1 MTRLLMKV
9 SLSSSNEVLI
19 IKKRVVLSWTYIRTG
34 GNFSMGD
41 SEVKPKEELNK
52 KLLDK
57 EDVEHLIKDAVNTA
71 LEENFNSYFAKAA
84 KLSFAEDLL
93 YLRNA
98 VDQLV
103 VPLKA
108 NVDDLKK
115 TLEENHLRDVN
126 ELRIKQKQLDD
137 KEAELYIAKEEATNL
152 QNQLAMQETEMGRKK
167 EKIKKL
173 ELQVDEL
180 KQKLADKKAEAE
192 KLSAQLSTSE
202 AKAEGLEKKLSDSE
216 EKAEKLSTDL
226 RTSEAKGKE
235 LEAKLSDSKAKAEK
249 LSAQLST
256 SEAKAE
262 GLEKKL
268 SDSEEKAEKLSTD
281 LRTSE
286 AKGKKL
292 EAKLF
297 DSKAEAAKL
306 STELSASEEKAQ
318 GLEQE
323 LSDSKAEAAKLSN
336 DLSASEEKAEGLEQE
351 LSDSKAEAAK
361 LSTQLSTSEAKAQG
375 LERELAKVDAL
386 LQPYHEIYKAFVACP
401 VFKDVLSQRGIN
413 DEEKSSML
421 KLAEVLG
428 ESYTIAGDMYEQ
440 IKSAKKKNKEP
451 LTHEEGIVYSLLNKY
466 YREHN
471 NIEVDIFTL
480 PGEQNFEQDFVK
492 TDFNKN
498 EQEDLTDPSGA
509 KNRKFA
515 AKVYVPRFNRDNGNM
530 IKKAIVE
537 ASNI

>member
-9 SLSSSNEVLI
+9 SLSSSNKLLI
-19 IKKRVVLSWTYIRTG
+19 IKQCRVLSLAYIGNG
-34 GNFSMGD
+34 GNISMGD
-41 SEVKPKEELNK
+41 SEVKQKVELNK
-52 KLLDK
+52 KLLNK
-57 EDVEHLIKDAVNTA
+57 EEMEQLIKDAVNTA
-71 LEENFNSYFAKAA
+71 LEENFNLYFAKAA
-84 KLSFAEDLL
+84 KLSLAEDLL

-103 VPLKA
+103 APLKA

-115 TLEENHLRDVN
+115 TLEETHLRDVT

-137 KEAELYIAKEEATNL
+137 KEAELFIAKEEATNL

-180 KQKLADKKAEAE
+180 MQKLEAKKAEAADLAT
-192 KLSAQLSTSE
+192 KLSVSE
-202 AKAEGLEKKLSDSE
+202 AKGKDLEKKLSDSE
-216 EKAEKLSTDL
+216 
-226 RTSEAKGKE
+226 
-235 LEAKLSDSKAKAEK
+235 
-249 LSAQLST
+249 
-256 SEAKAE
+256 
-262 GLEKKL
+262 
-268 SDSEEKAEKLSTD
+268 
-281 LRTSE
+281 
-286 AKGKKL
+286 
-292 EAKLF
+292 
-297 DSKAEAAKL
+297 AEAAKL
-306 STELSASEEKAQ
+306 STDLSASVEKVQ

-323 LSDSKAEAAKLSN
+323 LSDSKAEAEKLST
-336 DLSASEEKAEGLEQE
+336 DLSASKEKAEGLAQE
-351 LSDSKAEAAK
+351 LSDSKAEAAQ
-361 LSTQLSTSEAKAQG
+361 LSTQLSTSEEKAQE
-375 LERELAKVDAL
+375 LEQELTKVDAL
-386 LQPYHEIYKAFVACP
+386 LQPYHEIYKAFVAFP
-401 VFKDVLSQRGIN
+401 VFKDLLSQRGIN

-428 ESYTIAGDMYEQ
+428 ESYTIAEDMYEQ
-440 IKSAKKKNKEP
+440 MKSAKKENKEL
-451 LTHEEGIVYSLLNKY
+451 LTNAEGIVYSLLNQY

-498 EQEDLTDPSGA
+498 EQEDLTDPVGA

-515 AKVYVPRFNRDNGNM
+515 AKVYVPRLNRDNGNM
-530 IKKAIVE
+530 IRKAIVE

>member
-52 KLLDK
+52 KILDK
-57 EDVEHLIKDAVNTA
+57 EKVEQLIKDAVNTA
-71 LEENFNSYFAKAA
+71 LEENFSLYFAKAA
-84 KLSFAEDLL
+84 KLSLAEDLL

-103 VPLKA
+103 APLKT

-152 QNQLAMQETEMGRKK
+152 QNQLVMQETEMGRKK
-167 EKIKKL
+167 EKIKNL

-202 AKAEGLEKKLSDSE
+202 EKAEGLEKKLSDSE

-235 LEAKLSDSKAKAEK
+235 LEAKL
-249 LSAQLST
+249 
-256 SEAKAE
+256 
-262 GLEKKL
+262 
-268 SDSEEKAEKLSTD
+268 
-281 LRTSE
+281 
-286 AKGKKL
+286 
-292 EAKLF
+292 F
-297 DSKAEAAKL
+297 DSKAEAEKL

-318 GLEQE
+318 GLKQE

-440 IKSAKKKNKEP
+440 IKSAKKENKEP

-530 IKKAIVE
+530 MKKAIVE

>member
-9 SLSSSNEVLI
+9 SLSSLNKLLV
-19 IKKRVVLSWTYIRTG
+19 IKNREVLSWAYIGNG
-34 GNFSMGD
+34 GNFGMDD
-41 SEVKPKEELNK
+41 SKVKPKEEFNK

-57 EDVEHLIKDAVNTA
+57 EDVEQLIKDAVNTA
-71 LEENFNSYFAKAA
+71 LEENFNLYFAKAA
-84 KLSFAEDLL
+84 KLSLAEDLL

-103 VPLKA
+103 APLKA

-115 TLEENHLRDVN
+115 TLAENHLRDVT

-137 KEAELYIAKEEATNL
+137 KEAELFIAKEEATNL

-167 EKIKKL
+167 EKIKNL

-202 AKAEGLEKKLSDSE
+202 EKAEVLEKKLSDSE
-216 EKAEKLSTDL
+216 EKA
-226 RTSEAKGKE
+226 
-235 LEAKLSDSKAKAEK
+235 
-249 LSAQLST
+249 
-256 SEAKAE
+256 
-262 GLEKKL
+262 
-268 SDSEEKAEKLSTD
+268 
-281 LRTSE
+281 
-286 AKGKKL
+286 
-292 EAKLF
+292 
-297 DSKAEAAKL
+297 AKL
-306 STELSASEEKAQ
+306 STELSASEDKVQ

-323 LSDSKAEAAKLSN
+323 LSDSKAEAEKLSN
-336 DLSASEEKAEGLEQE
+336 DLSASE
-351 LSDSKAEAAK
+351 
-361 LSTQLSTSEAKAQG
+361 AKAQG
-375 LERELAKVDAL
+375 LEQELAKVDAL

-401 VFKDVLSQRGIN
+401 VFKNVLSQRGIN

-440 IKSAKKKNKEP
+440 IKSAKKENKEP

-480 PGEQNFEQDFVK
+480 PGEQKFEQDFVK

-530 IKKAIVE
+530 MKKAIVE

>member
-52 KLLDK
+52 KILDK
-57 EDVEHLIKDAVNTA
+57 EKVEQLIKDAVNTA
-71 LEENFNSYFAKAA
+71 LEENFSLYFAKAA
-84 KLSFAEDLL
+84 KLSLAEDLL

-103 VPLKA
+103 APLKV

-115 TLEENHLRDVN
+115 TLEENHLRDVT

-137 KEAELYIAKEEATNL
+137 KEAELFIAKEEATNL

-173 ELQVDEL
+173 ELQVDDL
-180 KQKLADKKAEAE
+180 MQKLEAKKAEAADLAT
-192 KLSAQLSTSE
+192 KLSVSE
-202 AKAEGLEKKLSDSE
+202 AKGKDLEKKLSDSE
-216 EKAEKLSTDL
+216 
-226 RTSEAKGKE
+226 
-235 LEAKLSDSKAKAEK
+235 
-249 LSAQLST
+249 
-256 SEAKAE
+256 
-262 GLEKKL
+262 
-268 SDSEEKAEKLSTD
+268 
-281 LRTSE
+281 
-286 AKGKKL
+286 
-292 EAKLF
+292 
-297 DSKAEAAKL
+297 AEAAKL
-306 STELSASEEKAQ
+306 STDLSASVEKVQ

-323 LSDSKAEAAKLSN
+323 LSDSKAEA
-336 DLSASEEKAEGLEQE
+336 E
-351 LSDSKAEAAK
+351 K
-361 LSTQLSTSEAKAQG
+361 LSTQLSTSKEKAQE
-375 LERELAKVDAL
+375 LEQELAKVDAL
-386 LQPYHEIYKAFVACP
+386 LQPYHEIYKAFVACH
-401 VFKDVLSQRGIN
+401 VFKDLLSQRGIN

-440 IKSAKKKNKEP
+440 IKSAKKENKEP
-451 LTHEEGIVYSLLNKY
+451 LTHAEGIVYSLLNKY

-480 PGEQNFEQDFVK
+480 PGEQKFEQDFIK

-530 IKKAIVE
+530 MKKAIVE

>member
-1 MTRLLMKV
+1 MTRLLMKA
-9 SLSSSNEVLI
+9 SLLSLNELEIKVLYYA
-19 IKKRVVLSWTYIRTG
+19 YIRNG
-34 GNFSMGD
+34 GNFGMDD
-41 SEVKPKEELNK
+41 SKVKQKEEFNK

-57 EDVEHLIKDAVNTA
+57 EDVEQLIKDAVNTA
-71 LEENFNSYFAKAA
+71 LEENFSMYFAKAA
-84 KLSFAEDLL
+84 KLSLAEDLL

-103 VPLKA
+103 APLKA

-115 TLEENHLRDVN
+115 TLEENHLRDVT

-137 KEAELYIAKEEATNL
+137 KEAELFIAKEEATNL

-202 AKAEGLEKKLSDSE
+202 EKAEGLEKKLSDSE

-226 RTSEAKGKE
+226 SASEAKGKD
-235 LEAKLSDSKAKAEK
+235 LETKLF
-249 LSAQLST
+249 
-256 SEAKAE
+256 
-262 GLEKKL
+262 
-268 SDSEEKAEKLSTD
+268 DSEEKAEKLLTD
-281 LRTSE
+281 LSASE
-286 AKGKKL
+286 AKAEGL
-292 EAKLF
+292 AQELS
-297 DSKAEAAKL
+297 DSKAEAEKL
-306 STELSASEEKAQ
+306 STDLSVSEDKAQ

-323 LSDSKAEAAKLSN
+323 LSDSKAEV
-336 DLSASEEKAEGLEQE
+336 E
-351 LSDSKAEAAK
+351 K
-361 LSTQLSTSEAKAQG
+361 LSTQLSTSEEKAQE
-375 LERELAKVDAL
+375 LEQELAKVDAL

-401 VFKDVLSQRGIN
+401 VFKDLLSQRGIN
-413 DEEKSSML
+413 NEEKSSML

-428 ESYTIAGDMYEQ
+428 ESYTIVEDMYEQ
-440 IKSAKKKNKEP
+440 MKSAKKANHEP
-451 LTHEEGIVYSLLNKY
+451 LTNEEGAVYSILNQY

-471 NIEVDIFTL
+471 KIEKDIFTL
-480 PGEQNFEQDFVK
+480 PGDQSLEQAFSK
-492 TDFNKN
+492 TEFNKN
-498 EQEDLTDPSGA
+498 EQEDLTDPVGA

-515 AKVYVPRFNRDNGNM
+515 AKVYVPRLNRDNGNM
-530 IKKAIVE
+530 MKKAIVE

>member
-9 SLSSSNEVLI
+9 SLSSLNKLLV
-19 IKKRVVLSWTYIRTG
+19 IKNREVLSWAYIGNG
-34 GNFSMGD
+34 GNFGMDD
-41 SEVKPKEELNK
+41 SKVKPKEEFNK

-57 EDVEHLIKDAVNTA
+57 EDVEQLIKDAVNTA
-71 LEENFNSYFAKAA
+71 LEENFNLYFAKAA
-84 KLSFAEDLL
+84 KLSLAEDLL

-103 VPLKA
+103 APLKA

-115 TLEENHLRDVN
+115 TLAENHLRDVT

-137 KEAELYIAKEEATNL
+137 KEAELFIAKEEATNL

-167 EKIKKL
+167 EKIKNL

-202 AKAEGLEKKLSDSE
+202 EKAEVLEKKLFDSE
-216 EKAEKLSTDL
+216 E
-226 RTSEAKGKE
+226 
-235 LEAKLSDSKAKAEK
+235 KAEK

-256 SEAKAE
+256 SEEKAE
-262 GLEKKL
+262 VLEKKL
-268 SDSEEKAEKLSTD
+268 SDSEEKA
-281 LRTSE
+281 
-286 AKGKKL
+286 
-292 EAKLF
+292 
-297 DSKAEAAKL
+297 AKL
-306 STELSASEEKAQ
+306 STELSASEDKVQ

-323 LSDSKAEAAKLSN
+323 LSDSKAEAEKLSN
-336 DLSASEEKAEGLEQE
+336 DLSASE
-351 LSDSKAEAAK
+351 
-361 LSTQLSTSEAKAQG
+361 AKAQG
-375 LERELAKVDAL
+375 LEQELAKVDAL

-401 VFKDVLSQRGIN
+401 VFKNVLSQRGIN

-440 IKSAKKKNKEP
+440 IKSAKKENKEP

-480 PGEQNFEQDFVK
+480 PGEQKFEQDFVK

-530 IKKAIVE
+530 MKKAIVE

>member
-52 KLLDK
+52 KILDK
-57 EDVEHLIKDAVNTA
+57 EKVEQLIKDAVNTA
-71 LEENFNSYFAKAA
+71 LEENFSLYFAKAA
-84 KLSFAEDLL
+84 KLSLAEDLL

-103 VPLKA
+103 APLKT

-137 KEAELYIAKEEATNL
+137 KEAELYITKEEATNL

-167 EKIKKL
+167 EKIKNL

-202 AKAEGLEKKLSDSE
+202 EKAEGLEKKLSDSE

-235 LEAKLSDSKAKAEK
+235 LEAKL
-249 LSAQLST
+249 
-256 SEAKAE
+256 
-262 GLEKKL
+262 
-268 SDSEEKAEKLSTD
+268 
-281 LRTSE
+281 
-286 AKGKKL
+286 
-292 EAKLF
+292 F
-297 DSKAEAAKL
+297 DSKEEAEKL

-336 DLSASEEKAEGLEQE
+336 ELSASEDKAEGLEQE
-351 LSDSKAEAAK
+351 LSDSKAEAEK
-361 LSTQLSTSEAKAQG
+361 LSNELSISEAKAQG
-375 LERELAKVDAL
+375 LEQELAKVDAL

-401 VFKDVLSQRGIN
+401 VFKNVLSQRGIN

-440 IKSAKKKNKEP
+440 IKSAKKENKEP

-498 EQEDLTDPSGA
+498 EQENLTDPSGA

-530 IKKAIVE
+530 MKKAIVE

>member
-202 AKAEGLEKKLSDSE
+202 EKAEGLEKKLSDSE

-226 RTSEAKGKE
+226 
-235 LEAKLSDSKAKAEK
+235 
-249 LSAQLST
+249 
-256 SEAKAE
+256 
-262 GLEKKL
+262 
-268 SDSEEKAEKLSTD
+268 
-281 LRTSE
+281 
-286 AKGKKL
+286 
-292 EAKLF
+292 
-297 DSKAEAAKL
+297 
-306 STELSASEEKAQ
+306 
-318 GLEQE
+318 
-323 LSDSKAEAAKLSN
+323 
-336 DLSASEEKAEGLEQE
+336 SASEEKAEGLEQE
-351 LSDSKAEAAK
+351 LSDSKAEAEK
-361 LSTQLSTSEAKAQG
+361 LSNELSISEAKAQG
-375 LERELAKVDAL
+375 LEQELAKVDAL

-401 VFKDVLSQRGIN
+401 VFKNVLSQRGIN

-440 IKSAKKKNKEP
+440 IKSAKKENKEP
-451 LTHEEGIVYSLLNKY
+451 LTHAEGIVYSLLNKY

-480 PGEQNFEQDFVK
+480 PGEQKFEQDFIK

-515 AKVYVPRFNRDNGNM
+515 AKIYVPRFNRDNGNM
-530 IKKAIVE
+530 MKKAIVE

>member
-1 MTRLLMKV
+1 MTRLVMKV

-41 SEVKPKEELNK
+41 SEVKQKEELNK
-52 KLLDK
+52 KILNK

-71 LEENFNSYFAKAA
+71 LEENFNLYFAKAA
-84 KLSFAEDLL
+84 KLSLAEDLL

-103 VPLKA
+103 APLKA

-115 TLEENHLRDVN
+115 TLAENHLRDVT

-137 KEAELYIAKEEATNL
+137 KEAELFIAKEEATNL

-167 EKIKKL
+167 EKIKNL

-180 KQKLADKKAEAE
+180 KQKLADKKAEAADLAT
-192 KLSAQLSTSE
+192 KLSVSDK
-202 AKAEGLEKKLSDSE
+202 KAEELETKLFDSE

-226 RTSEAKGKE
+226 RT
-235 LEAKLSDSKAKAEK
+235 
-249 LSAQLST
+249 
-256 SEAKAE
+256 
-262 GLEKKL
+262 
-268 SDSEEKAEKLSTD
+268 
-281 LRTSE
+281 
-286 AKGKKL
+286 
-292 EAKLF
+292 
-297 DSKAEAAKL
+297 
-306 STELSASEEKAQ
+306 
-318 GLEQE
+318 
-323 LSDSKAEAAKLSN
+323 
-336 DLSASEEKAEGLEQE
+336 SEEKAEGLEQE

-361 LSTQLSTSEAKAQG
+361 LSTQLSTSEEKAEGLEKKLSDSEEKAAKLSTELSASEDKVQGLEQELSDSKAEAEKLSNELSISEEKAQG
-375 LERELAKVDAL
+375 LEQELAKVDAL

-401 VFKDVLSQRGIN
+401 VFKNLLSQRGIN

-440 IKSAKKKNKEP
+440 IKSAKKENKEP
-451 LTHEEGIVYSLLNKY
+451 LTHEEGIVYSLLNQY

-498 EQEDLTDPSGA
+498 EQEDLTDPVAA

-530 IKKAIVE
+530 MKKAIVE

>member
-1 MTRLLMKV
+1 MTRLLMKA
-9 SLSSSNEVLI
+9 SLLSLNELEIKVLYYA
-19 IKKRVVLSWTYIRTG
+19 YIRNG
-34 GNFSMGD
+34 GNFGMDD
-41 SEVKPKEELNK
+41 SKVKQKEEFNK

-57 EDVEHLIKDAVNTA
+57 EDVEQLIKDAVNTV
-71 LEENFNSYFAKAA
+71 LEENFSMYFAKAA
-84 KLSFAEDLL
+84 KLSLAEDLL

-103 VPLKA
+103 APLKT

-167 EKIKKL
+167 EKIKNL

-202 AKAEGLEKKLSDSE
+202 EKAEGLEKKLSDSE

-256 SEAKAE
+256 SEEKAE

-281 LRTSE
+281 L
-286 AKGKKL
+286 
-292 EAKLF
+292 
-297 DSKAEAAKL
+297 
-306 STELSASEEKAQ
+306 
-318 GLEQE
+318 
-323 LSDSKAEAAKLSN
+323 
-336 DLSASEEKAEGLEQE
+336 SASEEKAEGLEQE
-351 LSDSKAEAAK
+351 LSDSKAEAEK
-361 LSTQLSTSEAKAQG
+361 LSNELSISEEKAQV
-375 LERELAKVDAL
+375 LEQELAKVDAL

-401 VFKDVLSQRGIN
+401 VFKNLLSQRGIN

-440 IKSAKKKNKEP
+440 IKSAKKENKEP

-530 IKKAIVE
+530 MKKAIVE

>member
-1 MTRLLMKV
+1 MTRLLMKA
-9 SLSSSNEVLI
+9 SLLSLNELEIKVLYYA
-19 IKKRVVLSWTYIRTG
+19 YIRNG
-34 GNFSMGD
+34 GNFGMAD
-41 SEVKPKEELNK
+41 SKVKQNEELNK
-52 KLLDK
+52 KILDK
-57 EDVEHLIKDAVNTA
+57 DDVEQLIKDAVNTA
-71 LEENFNSYFAKAA
+71 LEENFNLYFAKAA
-84 KLSFAEDLL
+84 KLSLAEDLL

-103 VPLKA
+103 APLKV

-115 TLEENHLRDVN
+115 TLEENHLRDVT

-137 KEAELYIAKEEATNL
+137 KEAELFIAKEEATNL

-173 ELQVDEL
+173 ELQVDDL
-180 KQKLADKKAEAE
+180 MQKLEAKKAEAADLAT
-192 KLSAQLSTSE
+192 KLSVSE
-202 AKAEGLEKKLSDSE
+202 AKGKDLEKKLSDSE
-216 EKAEKLSTDL
+216 AEAAKLSTDLSASVEKVQGLEQELSDSKAEAEKLSTDL
-226 RTSEAKGKE
+226 S
-235 LEAKLSDSKAKAEK
+235 S
-249 LSAQLST
+249 

-262 GLEKKL
+262 GLAQEL
-268 SDSEEKAEKLSTD
+268 SDSKAEAEKLSTD
-281 LRTSE
+281 L
-286 AKGKKL
+286 
-292 EAKLF
+292 
-297 DSKAEAAKL
+297 
-306 STELSASEEKAQ
+306 SASEDKAQ

-323 LSDSKAEAAKLSN
+323 LSDSKAEA
-336 DLSASEEKAEGLEQE
+336 E
-351 LSDSKAEAAK
+351 K
-361 LSTQLSTSEAKAQG
+361 LSTQLSTSEEKAQE
-375 LERELAKVDAL
+375 LEQELAKVDAL
-386 LQPYHEIYKAFVACP
+386 LQPYHEIYKAFVACH
-401 VFKDVLSQRGIN
+401 VFKDLLSQRGIN

-440 IKSAKKKNKEP
+440 IKSAKKENKEP
-451 LTHEEGIVYSLLNKY
+451 LTHAEGIVYSLLNKY

-480 PGEQNFEQDFVK
+480 PGEQKFEQDFIK

-530 IKKAIVE
+530 MKKAIVE

>member
-1 MTRLLMKV
+1 MTRLLMKA
-9 SLSSSNEVLI
+9 SLLSLNELEIKVLYYA
-19 IKKRVVLSWTYIRTG
+19 YIRNG
-34 GNFSMGD
+34 GNFGMDD
-41 SEVKPKEELNK
+41 SKVKQKEEFNK

-57 EDVEHLIKDAVNTA
+57 EDVEQLIKDAVNTA
-71 LEENFNSYFAKAA
+71 LEENFSMYFAKAA
-84 KLSFAEDLL
+84 KLSLAEDLL

-103 VPLKA
+103 APLKT

-167 EKIKKL
+167 EKIKNL

-202 AKAEGLEKKLSDSE
+202 EKAEGLEKKLSDSE

-235 LEAKLSDSKAKAEK
+235 LEVK
-249 LSAQLST
+249 
-256 SEAKAE
+256 
-262 GLEKKL
+262 
-268 SDSEEKAEKLSTD
+268 
-281 LRTSE
+281 
-286 AKGKKL
+286 
-292 EAKLF
+292 
-297 DSKAEAAKL
+297 
-306 STELSASEEKAQ
+306 
-318 GLEQE
+318 
-323 LSDSKAEAAKLSN
+323 LSDSKAEAEKLSN
-336 DLSASEEKAEGLEQE
+336 ELSISEEKAQVLEQ
-351 LSDSKAEAAK
+351 
-361 LSTQLSTSEAKAQG
+361 
-375 LERELAKVDAL
+375 ELAKVDAL

-401 VFKDVLSQRGIN
+401 VFKNLLSQRGIN

-428 ESYTIAGDMYEQ
+428 ESYAIAGDMYEQ
-440 IKSAKKKNKEP
+440 IKSAKKENKEP

-530 IKKAIVE
+530 MKKAIVE

>member
-52 KLLDK
+52 KILDK
-57 EDVEHLIKDAVNTA
+57 EKVEQLIKDAVNTA
-71 LEENFNSYFAKAA
+71 LEENFSLYFAKAA
-84 KLSFAEDLL
+84 KLSLAEDLL

-103 VPLKA
+103 APLKT

-167 EKIKKL
+167 EKIKNL

-202 AKAEGLEKKLSDSE
+202 EKAEGLEKKLSDSE

-235 LEAKLSDSKAKAEK
+235 LEAKL
-249 LSAQLST
+249 
-256 SEAKAE
+256 
-262 GLEKKL
+262 
-268 SDSEEKAEKLSTD
+268 
-281 LRTSE
+281 
-286 AKGKKL
+286 
-292 EAKLF
+292 F
-297 DSKAEAAKL
+297 DSKAEAEKL

-440 IKSAKKKNKEP
+440 IKSAKKENKEP

-498 EQEDLTDPSGA
+498 EQEDLTDPVAA

-530 IKKAIVE
+530 MKKAIVE

>member
-1 MTRLLMKV
+1 MTRLLMKA
-9 SLSSSNEVLI
+9 SLLSLNELEIKVLYYA
-19 IKKRVVLSWTYIRTG
+19 YIRNG
-34 GNFSMGD
+34 GNFVMDD
-41 SEVKPKEELNK
+41 SKVKQKEEFNK

-57 EDVEHLIKDAVNTA
+57 EDVEQLIKDAVNTA
-71 LEENFNSYFAKAA
+71 LEENFSMYFAKAA
-84 KLSFAEDLL
+84 KLSLAEDLL

-103 VPLKA
+103 APLKT

-167 EKIKKL
+167 EKIKNL

-202 AKAEGLEKKLSDSE
+202 EKAEGLEKKLSDSE

-235 LEAKLSDSKAKAEK
+235 LEVK
-249 LSAQLST
+249 
-256 SEAKAE
+256 
-262 GLEKKL
+262 
-268 SDSEEKAEKLSTD
+268 
-281 LRTSE
+281 
-286 AKGKKL
+286 
-292 EAKLF
+292 
-297 DSKAEAAKL
+297 
-306 STELSASEEKAQ
+306 
-318 GLEQE
+318 
-323 LSDSKAEAAKLSN
+323 LSDSKAEAEKLSN
-336 DLSASEEKAEGLEQE
+336 ELSISEEKAQVLEQ
-351 LSDSKAEAAK
+351 
-361 LSTQLSTSEAKAQG
+361 
-375 LERELAKVDAL
+375 ELAKVDAL

-401 VFKDVLSQRGIN
+401 VFKNLLSQRGIN

-428 ESYTIAGDMYEQ
+428 ESYAIAGDMYEQ
-440 IKSAKKKNKEP
+440 IKSAKKENKEP

-530 IKKAIVE
+530 MKKAIVE

>member
-1 MTRLLMKV
+1 MTRLLMKA
-9 SLSSSNEVLI
+9 SLLSLNELEIKVLYYA
-19 IKKRVVLSWTYIRTG
+19 YIRNG
-34 GNFSMGD
+34 GNFGMDD
-41 SEVKPKEELNK
+41 SKVKQKEEFNK

-57 EDVEHLIKDAVNTA
+57 EDVEQLIKDAVNTA
-71 LEENFNSYFAKAA
+71 LEENFSMYFAKAA
-84 KLSFAEDLL
+84 KLSLAEDLL

-103 VPLKA
+103 APLKT

-167 EKIKKL
+167 EKIKNL

-202 AKAEGLEKKLSDSE
+202 EKAEGLEKKLSDSE

-226 RTSEAKGKE
+226 
-235 LEAKLSDSKAKAEK
+235 
-249 LSAQLST
+249 
-256 SEAKAE
+256 
-262 GLEKKL
+262 
-268 SDSEEKAEKLSTD
+268 
-281 LRTSE
+281 
-286 AKGKKL
+286 
-292 EAKLF
+292 
-297 DSKAEAAKL
+297 
-306 STELSASEEKAQ
+306 
-318 GLEQE
+318 
-323 LSDSKAEAAKLSN
+323 
-336 DLSASEEKAEGLEQE
+336 SASEEKAEGLEQE
-351 LSDSKAEAAK
+351 LSDSKAEAEK
-361 LSTQLSTSEAKAQG
+361 LSNELSISEEKAQV
-375 LERELAKVDAL
+375 LEQELAKVDAL

-401 VFKDVLSQRGIN
+401 VFKNLLSQRGIN

-440 IKSAKKKNKEP
+440 IKSAKKENKEP
-451 LTHEEGIVYSLLNKY
+451 LTNEEGIVYSLLNKY

-480 PGEQNFEQDFVK
+480 PGEQNFNQDFVK

-530 IKKAIVE
+530 MKKAIVE

>member
-1 MTRLLMKV
+1 MTRLLMKA
-9 SLSSSNEVLI
+9 SLLSLNELEIKVLYYA
-19 IKKRVVLSWTYIRTG
+19 YIRNG
-34 GNFSMGD
+34 GNFGMDD
-41 SEVKPKEELNK
+41 SKVKQKEEFNK

-57 EDVEHLIKDAVNTA
+57 EDVEQLIKDAVNTA
-71 LEENFNSYFAKAA
+71 LEENFSMYFAKAA
-84 KLSFAEDLL
+84 KLSLAEDLL

-103 VPLKA
+103 APLKT

-167 EKIKKL
+167 EKIKNL

-202 AKAEGLEKKLSDSE
+202 EKAEGLEKKLSDSE

-226 RTSEAKGKE
+226 RISEAKGKE
-235 LEAKLSDSKAKAEK
+235 LEVKLSDSKAEAEK

-256 SEAKAE
+256 SEEKAE

-281 LRTSE
+281 L
-286 AKGKKL
+286 
-292 EAKLF
+292 
-297 DSKAEAAKL
+297 
-306 STELSASEEKAQ
+306 
-318 GLEQE
+318 
-323 LSDSKAEAAKLSN
+323 
-336 DLSASEEKAEGLEQE
+336 SASEEKAEGLEQE
-351 LSDSKAEAAK
+351 LSDSKAEAEK
-361 LSTQLSTSEAKAQG
+361 LSNELSISEEKAQV
-375 LERELAKVDAL
+375 LEQELAKVDAL

-401 VFKDVLSQRGIN
+401 VFKNLLSQRGIN

-428 ESYTIAGDMYEQ
+428 ESYAIAGDMYEQ
-440 IKSAKKKNKEP
+440 IKSAKKENKEP

-480 PGEQNFEQDFVK
+480 PGEQTFEQDFVK

-530 IKKAIVE
+530 MKKAIVE

>member
-1 MTRLLMKV
+1 MKV

-52 KLLDK
+52 KILDK
-57 EDVEHLIKDAVNTA
+57 EKVEQLIKDAVNTA
-71 LEENFNSYFAKAA
+71 LEENFSLYFAKAA
-84 KLSFAEDLL
+84 KLSLAEDLL

-103 VPLKA
+103 APLKT

-167 EKIKKL
+167 EKIKNL

-202 AKAEGLEKKLSDSE
+202 EKAEGLEKKLSDSE

-235 LEAKLSDSKAKAEK
+235 LEAKLFDSKAEAEK
-249 LSAQLST
+249 LSTELSA
-256 SEAKAE
+256 SEEKAE

-281 LRTSE
+281 L
-286 AKGKKL
+286 
-292 EAKLF
+292 
-297 DSKAEAAKL
+297 
-306 STELSASEEKAQ
+306 
-318 GLEQE
+318 
-323 LSDSKAEAAKLSN
+323 
-336 DLSASEEKAEGLEQE
+336 SASEEKAEGLEQE
-351 LSDSKAEAAK
+351 LSDSKAEAEK
-361 LSTQLSTSEAKAQG
+361 LSNELSISEEKAQV
-375 LERELAKVDAL
+375 LEQELAKVDAL

-401 VFKDVLSQRGIN
+401 VFKNLLSQRGIN

-440 IKSAKKKNKEP
+440 IKSAKKENKEP

-498 EQEDLTDPSGA
+498 EQEDLTDPSGV

-530 IKKAIVE
+530 MKKAIVE

>member
-1 MTRLLMKV
+1 MTRLLMKA
-9 SLSSSNEVLI
+9 SLLSLNELEIKVLYYA
-19 IKKRVVLSWTYIRTG
+19 YIRNG
-34 GNFSMGD
+34 GNFGMDD
-41 SEVKPKEELNK
+41 SKVKQKEEFNK

-57 EDVEHLIKDAVNTA
+57 EDVEQLIKDAVNTA
-71 LEENFNSYFAKAA
+71 LEENFSMYFAKAA
-84 KLSFAEDLL
+84 KLSLAEDLL

-103 VPLKA
+103 APLKA

-115 TLEENHLRDVN
+115 TLGENHLRDVT

-137 KEAELYIAKEEATNL
+137 KEAELFIAKEEATNL

-192 KLSAQLSTSE
+192 KLSEQLSISEEKAEGLKQELSDSKAEAAKLSTDLRTSEAKGRDLEAKLFDSKAEAEKLSAQLSTSE
-202 AKAEGLEKKLSDSE
+202 EKAEGLEKKLSDSE

-226 RTSEAKGKE
+226 
-235 LEAKLSDSKAKAEK
+235 
-249 LSAQLST
+249 
-256 SEAKAE
+256 
-262 GLEKKL
+262 
-268 SDSEEKAEKLSTD
+268 
-281 LRTSE
+281 
-286 AKGKKL
+286 
-292 EAKLF
+292 
-297 DSKAEAAKL
+297 
-306 STELSASEEKAQ
+306 
-318 GLEQE
+318 
-323 LSDSKAEAAKLSN
+323 
-336 DLSASEEKAEGLEQE
+336 SASEEKAEGLEQE
-351 LSDSKAEAAK
+351 LSDSKAEAEK
-361 LSTQLSTSEAKAQG
+361 LSNELSISEEKAQV
-375 LERELAKVDAL
+375 LEQELAKVDAL
-386 LQPYHEIYKAFVACP
+386 LQPYHEIYKAFVACH
-401 VFKDVLSQRGIN
+401 VFKNLLSQRGIN

-440 IKSAKKKNKEP
+440 IKSAKKENKEP

-530 IKKAIVE
+530 MKKAIVE

>member
-115 TLEENHLRDVN
+115 TLEENHLRDVT
-126 ELRIKQKQLDD
+126 ELRIKQKQVDD

-167 EKIKKL
+167 EKIKEL
-173 ELQVDEL
+173 ESHVDEL

-192 KLSAQLSTSE
+192 KLSN
-202 AKAEGLEKKLSDSE
+202 
-216 EKAEKLSTDL
+216 
-226 RTSEAKGKE
+226 
-235 LEAKLSDSKAKAEK
+235 
-249 LSAQLST
+249 
-256 SEAKAE
+256 
-262 GLEKKL
+262 
-268 SDSEEKAEKLSTD
+268 
-281 LRTSE
+281 
-286 AKGKKL
+286 
-292 EAKLF
+292 
-297 DSKAEAAKL
+297 
-306 STELSASEEKAQ
+306 ELSI
-318 GLEQE
+318 
-323 LSDSKAEAAKLSN
+323 
-336 DLSASEEKAEGLEQE
+336 SEEKAEGLKQE

-361 LSTQLSTSEAKAQG
+361 LSTDLRTSEAKGKDLETKLFDSKAEAEKLSNELSISKEKAEGLKQELSDSKAEAAKLSTDLRTSEAKGKDLEAKLFDSKAEAEKLSNELSISEAKAQG
-375 LERELAKVDAL
+375 LEQELAKVDAL

-401 VFKDVLSQRGIN
+401 VFKNVLSQRGIN

-440 IKSAKKKNKEP
+440 IKSAKKENKEP
-451 LTHEEGIVYSLLNKY
+451 LTHEEGIVYSFLNKY

-530 IKKAIVE
+530 MKKAIVE

>member
-1 MTRLLMKV
+1 MTRLVMKV

-41 SEVKPKEELNK
+41 SEVKQKEELNK
-52 KLLDK
+52 KILDK

-71 LEENFNSYFAKAA
+71 LEENFNLYFAKAA
-84 KLSFAEDLL
+84 KLSLAEDLL

-103 VPLKA
+103 APLKA

-115 TLEENHLRDVN
+115 TLAENHLRDVT

-137 KEAELYIAKEEATNL
+137 KEAELFIAKEEATNL

-167 EKIKKL
+167 EKIKNL

-180 KQKLADKKAEAE
+180 KQKLADKKAEAADLAT
-192 KLSAQLSTSE
+192 KLSVSDK
-202 AKAEGLEKKLSDSE
+202 KAEELETKLFDSE

-226 RTSEAKGKE
+226 RT
-235 LEAKLSDSKAKAEK
+235 
-249 LSAQLST
+249 
-256 SEAKAE
+256 
-262 GLEKKL
+262 
-268 SDSEEKAEKLSTD
+268 
-281 LRTSE
+281 
-286 AKGKKL
+286 
-292 EAKLF
+292 
-297 DSKAEAAKL
+297 
-306 STELSASEEKAQ
+306 
-318 GLEQE
+318 
-323 LSDSKAEAAKLSN
+323 
-336 DLSASEEKAEGLEQE
+336 SEEKAEGLEQE

-361 LSTQLSTSEAKAQG
+361 LSTQLSTSEEKAEGLEKKLSDSEEKAAKLSNELSISEEKAQG
-375 LERELAKVDAL
+375 LEQELAKVDAL

-401 VFKDVLSQRGIN
+401 VFKNLLSQRGIN

-440 IKSAKKKNKEP
+440 IKSAKKENKEP
-451 LTHEEGIVYSLLNKY
+451 LTHEEGIVYSLLNQY

-498 EQEDLTDPSGA
+498 EQEDLTDPVAA

-530 IKKAIVE
+530 MKKAIVE

>member
-1 MTRLLMKV
+1 MMRLLMKA
-9 SLSSSNEVLI
+9 SLLSLNELEIKVLYYA
-19 IKKRVVLSWTYIRTG
+19 YIRNG
-34 GNFSMGD
+34 GNFGMDD
-41 SEVKPKEELNK
+41 SKVKQKEEFNK

-57 EDVEHLIKDAVNTA
+57 EDVEQLIKDAVNTA
-71 LEENFNSYFAKAA
+71 LEENFNLYFAKAA

-93 YLRNA
+93 YLKNA

-167 EKIKKL
+167 EKIKTL

-202 AKAEGLEKKLSDSE
+202 EKAEGLEKKLSDSE

-256 SEAKAE
+256 SE
-262 GLEKKL
+262 
-268 SDSEEKAEKLSTD
+268 
-281 LRTSE
+281 
-286 AKGKKL
+286 
-292 EAKLF
+292 
-297 DSKAEAAKL
+297 
-306 STELSASEEKAQ
+306 
-318 GLEQE
+318 
-323 LSDSKAEAAKLSN
+323 
-336 DLSASEEKAEGLEQE
+336 EKAEGLEQE
-351 LSDSKAEAAK
+351 LSDSKAEAEK
-361 LSTQLSTSEAKAQG
+361 LSNELSISEEKAQV
-375 LERELAKVDAL
+375 LEQELAKVDAL

-401 VFKDVLSQRGIN
+401 VFKNLLSQRGIN

-440 IKSAKKKNKEP
+440 IKSAKKENKEP

-530 IKKAIVE
+530 MKKAIVE

>member
-9 SLSSSNEVLI
+9 SLSSLNEVLI

-34 GNFSMGD
+34 GNFSMDD
-41 SEVKPKEELNK
+41 SEVRRKEEFNK

-57 EDVEHLIKDAVNTA
+57 EDVEQLIKDAVNTA
-71 LEENFNSYFAKAA
+71 LEENFSMYFAKAA
-84 KLSFAEDLL
+84 KLSLAEDLL

-103 VPLKA
+103 APLKA

-115 TLEENHLRDVN
+115 TLEENHLRDVT

-137 KEAELYIAKEEATNL
+137 KEAELFIAKEEATNL

-167 EKIKKL
+167 EKIKNL
-173 ELQVDEL
+173 ESQVDEL
-180 KQKLADKKAEAE
+180 MQKLEAKKAETADLATKLSVSDKKAEE
-192 KLSAQLSTSE
+192 LETKLF
-202 AKAEGLEKKLSDSE
+202 DSE

-226 RTSEAKGKE
+226 RT
-235 LEAKLSDSKAKAEK
+235 
-249 LSAQLST
+249 
-256 SEAKAE
+256 
-262 GLEKKL
+262 
-268 SDSEEKAEKLSTD
+268 
-281 LRTSE
+281 
-286 AKGKKL
+286 
-292 EAKLF
+292 
-297 DSKAEAAKL
+297 
-306 STELSASEEKAQ
+306 
-318 GLEQE
+318 
-323 LSDSKAEAAKLSN
+323 
-336 DLSASEEKAEGLEQE
+336 SEEKAEGLEQE

-361 LSTQLSTSEAKAQG
+361 LSTQLSTSEEKAEGLEKKLSDSEEKAAKLSTELSASEDKVQGLEQELSNSKAEAEKLSNDLSASEAKAQG
-375 LERELAKVDAL
+375 LEQELAKIDAL

-401 VFKDVLSQRGIN
+401 VFKNVLSQRGIN
-413 DEEKSSML
+413 DEGKASML

-440 IKSAKKKNKEP
+440 IKSAKKENKEP
-451 LTHEEGIVYSLLNKY
+451 LTHAEGIVYSLLNQY

-480 PGEQNFEQDFVK
+480 PGEQTFDQDFVK

-498 EQEDLTDPSGA
+498 EQEDLTDPVAG

-530 IKKAIVE
+530 MKKAIVE

>member
-180 KQKLADKKAEAE
+180 KQKLADKKAE
-192 KLSAQLSTSE
+192 
-202 AKAEGLEKKLSDSE
+202 
-216 EKAEKLSTDL
+216 
-226 RTSEAKGKE
+226 
-235 LEAKLSDSKAKAEK
+235 AEK

>member
-9 SLSSSNEVLI
+9 SLSSSNKVLI
-19 IKKRVVLSWTYIRTG
+19 IKNCVVLSLAYIGNG
-34 GNFSMGD
+34 GNFSMAD
-41 SEVKPKEELNK
+41 SEVKKKEELNK
-52 KLLDK
+52 KLLNK
-57 EDVEHLIKDAVNTA
+57 EEMEQLIKDAVNTA
-71 LEENFNSYFAKAA
+71 LEENFSMYFAKVA

-103 VPLKA
+103 APLKA

-115 TLEENHLRDVN
+115 TLEENHLRDVT

-137 KEAELYIAKEEATNL
+137 KEADLFIAKEEATNL

-173 ELQVDEL
+173 ESQVDEL
-180 KQKLADKKAEAE
+180 KQKLAAKKDEAADLAT
-192 KLSAQLSTSE
+192 KLSV
-202 AKAEGLEKKLSDSE
+202 
-216 EKAEKLSTDL
+216 
-226 RTSEAKGKE
+226 
-235 LEAKLSDSKAKAEK
+235 SK
-249 LSAQLST
+249 
-256 SEAKAE
+256 
-262 GLEKKL
+262 
-268 SDSEEKAEKLSTD
+268 
-281 LRTSE
+281 
-286 AKGKKL
+286 
-292 EAKLF
+292 
-297 DSKAEAAKL
+297 
-306 STELSASEEKAQ
+306 
-318 GLEQE
+318 
-323 LSDSKAEAAKLSN
+323 
-336 DLSASEEKAEGLEQE
+336 EKAEGLEQE

-361 LSTQLSTSEAKAQG
+361 LSTDLRTSEAKGKDLEAKLFDSKAEAERLSAQLSTSEEKAEGLEKKLSDSEEKAEKLSTELSASEDKAEGLEQELSDSKAEAEKLSNELSISEEKAQV
-375 LERELAKVDAL
+375 LEQELAKVDAL

-401 VFKDVLSQRGIN
+401 VFKNLLSQRGIN

-440 IKSAKKKNKEP
+440 IKSAKKENKEP
-451 LTHEEGIVYSLLNKY
+451 LTHAEGIVYSLLNKY

-530 IKKAIVE
+530 MKKAIVE

>member
-1 MTRLLMKV
+1 MTRLLMKA
-9 SLSSSNEVLI
+9 SLLSLNELEIKVLYYA
-19 IKKRVVLSWTYIRTG
+19 YIRNG
-34 GNFSMGD
+34 GNFGMAD
-41 SEVKPKEELNK
+41 SKVKQNEELNK
-52 KLLDK
+52 KILDK
-57 EDVEHLIKDAVNTA
+57 EDVEQLIKDAVNTA
-71 LEENFNSYFAKAA
+71 LEENFNLYFAKAA
-84 KLSFAEDLL
+84 KLSLAEDLL

-103 VPLKA
+103 APLKA

-115 TLEENHLRDVN
+115 TLEENHLRDVT

-137 KEAELYIAKEEATNL
+137 KEAELFIAKEEATNL

-173 ELQVDEL
+173 ELQVDDL
-180 KQKLADKKAEAE
+180 MQKLEAKKAEAADLAT
-192 KLSAQLSTSE
+192 KLSVSE
-202 AKAEGLEKKLSDSE
+202 AKGKDLEKKLSDSE
-216 EKAEKLSTDL
+216 AEAAKLSTDLSASVEKVQGVEQELSDSKAEAEKLSTDL
-226 RTSEAKGKE
+226 
-235 LEAKLSDSKAKAEK
+235 
-249 LSAQLST
+249 
-256 SEAKAE
+256 
-262 GLEKKL
+262 
-268 SDSEEKAEKLSTD
+268 
-281 LRTSE
+281 
-286 AKGKKL
+286 
-292 EAKLF
+292 
-297 DSKAEAAKL
+297 
-306 STELSASEEKAQ
+306 SASEDKAQ

-323 LSDSKAEAAKLSN
+323 LSDSKAEA
-336 DLSASEEKAEGLEQE
+336 E
-351 LSDSKAEAAK
+351 K
-361 LSTQLSTSEAKAQG
+361 LSTQLSTSEAKAQE
-375 LERELAKVDAL
+375 LEEELAKVDAL

-401 VFKDVLSQRGIN
+401 VFKNLLSQRGIN

-440 IKSAKKKNKEP
+440 IKSAKKENKEP
-451 LTHEEGIVYSLLNKY
+451 LTNAEGIVYSLLNQY

-515 AKVYVPRFNRDNGNM
+515 AKVYVPRLNRDNGNM
-530 IKKAIVE
+530 MKKAIVE

>member
-1 MTRLLMKV
+1 MTRLLMKA
-9 SLSSSNEVLI
+9 SLLSLNELEIKVLYYA
-19 IKKRVVLSWTYIRTG
+19 YIRNG
-34 GNFSMGD
+34 GNFGMAD
-41 SEVKPKEELNK
+41 SKVKQNEELNK
-52 KLLDK
+52 KILDK
-57 EDVEHLIKDAVNTA
+57 EDVEQLIKDAVNTA
-71 LEENFNSYFAKAA
+71 LEENFNLYFAKAA
-84 KLSFAEDLL
+84 KLSLAEDLL

-103 VPLKA
+103 APLKA

-115 TLEENHLRDVN
+115 TLEENHLRDVT

-137 KEAELYIAKEEATNL
+137 KEAELFIAKEEATNL

-173 ELQVDEL
+173 ELQVDDL
-180 KQKLADKKAEAE
+180 MQKLEAKKAEAADLAT
-192 KLSAQLSTSE
+192 KLSVSE
-202 AKAEGLEKKLSDSE
+202 AKGKDLEKKLSDSE
-216 EKAEKLSTDL
+216 
-226 RTSEAKGKE
+226 
-235 LEAKLSDSKAKAEK
+235 
-249 LSAQLST
+249 
-256 SEAKAE
+256 
-262 GLEKKL
+262 
-268 SDSEEKAEKLSTD
+268 
-281 LRTSE
+281 
-286 AKGKKL
+286 
-292 EAKLF
+292 
-297 DSKAEAAKL
+297 AEAAKL
-306 STELSASEEKAQ
+306 STDLSASVEKVQ

-323 LSDSKAEAAKLSN
+323 LSDSKAEA
-336 DLSASEEKAEGLEQE
+336 E
-351 LSDSKAEAAK
+351 K
-361 LSTQLSTSEAKAQG
+361 LSTQLSTSEEKAQE
-375 LERELAKVDAL
+375 LEQELAKVDAL

-401 VFKDVLSQRGIN
+401 VFKNLLSQRGIN

-440 IKSAKKKNKEP
+440 IKSAKKENKEP
-451 LTHEEGIVYSLLNKY
+451 LTNAEGIVYSLLNQY

-515 AKVYVPRFNRDNGNM
+515 AKVYVPRLNRDNGNM
-530 IKKAIVE
+530 MKKAIVE

>member
-1 MTRLLMKV
+1 MTRLLMKA
-9 SLSSSNEVLI
+9 SLLSLNELEIKVLYYA
-19 IKKRVVLSWTYIRTG
+19 YIRNG
-34 GNFSMGD
+34 GNFGMAD
-41 SEVKPKEELNK
+41 SKVKQNEELNK
-52 KLLDK
+52 KILDK
-57 EDVEHLIKDAVNTA
+57 DDVEQLIKDAVNTA
-71 LEENFNSYFAKAA
+71 LEENFNLYFAKAA
-84 KLSFAEDLL
+84 KLSLAEDLL

-103 VPLKA
+103 APLKV

-115 TLEENHLRDVN
+115 TLEENHLRDVT

-137 KEAELYIAKEEATNL
+137 KEAELFIAKEEATNL

-173 ELQVDEL
+173 ELQVDDL
-180 KQKLADKKAEAE
+180 MQKLEAKKAEAADLAT
-192 KLSAQLSTSE
+192 KLSVSE
-202 AKAEGLEKKLSDSE
+202 AKGKDLEKKLSDSE
-216 EKAEKLSTDL
+216 
-226 RTSEAKGKE
+226 
-235 LEAKLSDSKAKAEK
+235 
-249 LSAQLST
+249 
-256 SEAKAE
+256 
-262 GLEKKL
+262 
-268 SDSEEKAEKLSTD
+268 
-281 LRTSE
+281 
-286 AKGKKL
+286 
-292 EAKLF
+292 
-297 DSKAEAAKL
+297 AEAAKL
-306 STELSASEEKAQ
+306 SNDLSASVEKVQ

-323 LSDSKAEAAKLSN
+323 LSDSKAEA
-336 DLSASEEKAEGLEQE
+336 E
-351 LSDSKAEAAK
+351 K
-361 LSTQLSTSEAKAQG
+361 LSTQLSTSEEKAQE
-375 LERELAKVDAL
+375 LEQELAKVDAL

-401 VFKDVLSQRGIN
+401 VFKNLLSQRGIN

-440 IKSAKKKNKEP
+440 IKSAKKENKEP
-451 LTHEEGIVYSLLNKY
+451 LTNAEGIVYSLLNQY

-515 AKVYVPRFNRDNGNM
+515 AKVYVPRLNRDNGNM
-530 IKKAIVE
+530 MKKAIVE

>member
-1 MTRLLMKV
+1 MTRLLMKA
-9 SLSSSNEVLI
+9 SLLSLNELEIKVLYYA
-19 IKKRVVLSWTYIRTG
+19 YIRNG
-34 GNFSMGD
+34 GNFGMDD
-41 SEVKPKEELNK
+41 SKVKQKEEFNK

-57 EDVEHLIKDAVNTA
+57 EDVEQLIKDAVNTA
-71 LEENFNSYFAKAA
+71 LEENFSMYFAKAA
-84 KLSFAEDLL
+84 KLSLAEDLL
-93 YLRNA
+93 YLRND

-103 VPLKA
+103 APLKT

-167 EKIKKL
+167 EKIKNL

-202 AKAEGLEKKLSDSE
+202 EKAEGLEKKLSDSE

-226 RTSEAKGKE
+226 
-235 LEAKLSDSKAKAEK
+235 
-249 LSAQLST
+249 
-256 SEAKAE
+256 
-262 GLEKKL
+262 
-268 SDSEEKAEKLSTD
+268 
-281 LRTSE
+281 
-286 AKGKKL
+286 
-292 EAKLF
+292 
-297 DSKAEAAKL
+297 
-306 STELSASEEKAQ
+306 
-318 GLEQE
+318 
-323 LSDSKAEAAKLSN
+323 
-336 DLSASEEKAEGLEQE
+336 SASEEKAEGLEQE
-351 LSDSKAEAAK
+351 LSDSKAEAEK
-361 LSTQLSTSEAKAQG
+361 LSNELSISEEKAQV
-375 LERELAKVDAL
+375 LEQELAKVDAL

-401 VFKDVLSQRGIN
+401 VFKNLLSQRGIN

-428 ESYTIAGDMYEQ
+428 ESYAIAGDMYEQ
-440 IKSAKKKNKEP
+440 IKSAKKENKEP

-530 IKKAIVE
+530 MKKAIVE

>member
-103 VPLKA
+103 APLKT

-167 EKIKKL
+167 EKIKNL

-202 AKAEGLEKKLSDSE
+202 EKAEGLEKKLSDSE

-226 RTSEAKGKE
+226 
-235 LEAKLSDSKAKAEK
+235 
-249 LSAQLST
+249 
-256 SEAKAE
+256 
-262 GLEKKL
+262 
-268 SDSEEKAEKLSTD
+268 
-281 LRTSE
+281 
-286 AKGKKL
+286 
-292 EAKLF
+292 
-297 DSKAEAAKL
+297 
-306 STELSASEEKAQ
+306 
-318 GLEQE
+318 
-323 LSDSKAEAAKLSN
+323 
-336 DLSASEEKAEGLEQE
+336 SASEEKAEGLEQE
-351 LSDSKAEAAK
+351 LSDSKAEAEK
-361 LSTQLSTSEAKAQG
+361 LSNELSISEAKAQG
-375 LERELAKVDAL
+375 LEQELAKVDAL

-401 VFKDVLSQRGIN
+401 VFKNVLSQRGIN

-440 IKSAKKKNKEP
+440 IKSAKKENKEP
-451 LTHEEGIVYSLLNKY
+451 LTHAEGIVYSLLNKY

-515 AKVYVPRFNRDNGNM
+515 AKIYVPRFNRDNGNM
-530 IKKAIVE
+530 MKKAIVE

>member
-1 MTRLLMKV
+1 MTRLVMKV

-19 IKKRVVLSWTYIRTG
+19 IKKRLVLSWTYIRTG

-41 SEVKPKEELNK
+41 SEVKQKEELNK
-52 KLLDK
+52 KILDK
-57 EDVEHLIKDAVNTA
+57 EDVEQLIKDAVNTA
-71 LEENFNSYFAKAA
+71 LEENFNLYFAKAA
-84 KLSFAEDLL
+84 KLSLAEDLL

-103 VPLKA
+103 APLKT

-202 AKAEGLEKKLSDSE
+202 EKAEGLGKKLSDSE

-256 SEAKAE
+256 SE
-262 GLEKKL
+262 
-268 SDSEEKAEKLSTD
+268 
-281 LRTSE
+281 
-286 AKGKKL
+286 
-292 EAKLF
+292 
-297 DSKAEAAKL
+297 
-306 STELSASEEKAQ
+306 EKAQ
-318 GLEQE
+318 VLEQ
-323 LSDSKAEAAKLSN
+323 
-336 DLSASEEKAEGLEQE
+336 
-351 LSDSKAEAAK
+351 
-361 LSTQLSTSEAKAQG
+361 
-375 LERELAKVDAL
+375 ELAKVDAL

-480 PGEQNFEQDFVK
+480 PGEQTFEQDFVK

-530 IKKAIVE
+530 MKKAIVE

>member
-1 MTRLLMKV
+1 MTRLLMKA
-9 SLSSSNEVLI
+9 SLLSLNELEIKVLYYA
-19 IKKRVVLSWTYIRTG
+19 YIRNG
-34 GNFSMGD
+34 GNFGMAD
-41 SEVKPKEELNK
+41 SKVKQNEELNK
-52 KLLDK
+52 KILDK
-57 EDVEHLIKDAVNTA
+57 DDVEQLIKDAVNTA
-71 LEENFNSYFAKAA
+71 LEENFSMYFAKAA
-84 KLSFAEDLL
+84 KLSLAEDLL

-103 VPLKA
+103 APLKV

-115 TLEENHLRDVN
+115 TLEENHLRDVT

-137 KEAELYIAKEEATNL
+137 KEAELFIAKEEATNL

-173 ELQVDEL
+173 ELQVDDL
-180 KQKLADKKAEAE
+180 MQKLEAKKAEAADLAT
-192 KLSAQLSTSE
+192 KLSVSE
-202 AKAEGLEKKLSDSE
+202 AKGKDLEKKLSDSE
-216 EKAEKLSTDL
+216 AEAAKLSTDLSASVEKVQGLEQELSDSKAEAEKLSTDL
-226 RTSEAKGKE
+226 S
-235 LEAKLSDSKAKAEK
+235 S
-249 LSAQLST
+249 

-262 GLEKKL
+262 GLAQEL
-268 SDSEEKAEKLSTD
+268 SDSKAEAEKLSTD
-281 LRTSE
+281 L
-286 AKGKKL
+286 
-292 EAKLF
+292 
-297 DSKAEAAKL
+297 
-306 STELSASEEKAQ
+306 SASEDKAQ

-323 LSDSKAEAAKLSN
+323 LSDSKAEA
-336 DLSASEEKAEGLEQE
+336 E
-351 LSDSKAEAAK
+351 K
-361 LSTQLSTSEAKAQG
+361 LSTQLSTSKEKAQE
-375 LERELAKVDAL
+375 LEQKLAKVDAL
-386 LQPYHEIYKAFVACP
+386 LQPYHEIYKAFVACH
-401 VFKDVLSQRGIN
+401 VFKDLLSQRGIN

-440 IKSAKKKNKEP
+440 IKSAKKENKEP
-451 LTHEEGIVYSLLNKY
+451 LTHAEGIVYSLLNKY

-480 PGEQNFEQDFVK
+480 PGEQKFEQDFIK

-530 IKKAIVE
+530 MKKAIVE

>member
-1 MTRLLMKV
+1 MTRLLMKA
-9 SLSSSNEVLI
+9 SLLSLNELEIKVLYYA
-19 IKKRVVLSWTYIRTG
+19 YIRNG
-34 GNFSMGD
+34 GNFGMAD
-41 SEVKPKEELNK
+41 SKVKQNEELNK
-52 KLLDK
+52 KILDK
-57 EDVEHLIKDAVNTA
+57 DDVEQLIKDAVNTA
-71 LEENFNSYFAKAA
+71 LEENFNLYFAKAA
-84 KLSFAEDLL
+84 KLSLAEDLL

-103 VPLKA
+103 APLKV

-115 TLEENHLRDVN
+115 TLEENHLRDVT

-137 KEAELYIAKEEATNL
+137 KEAELFIAKEEATNL

-167 EKIKKL
+167 EKIKTL
-173 ELQVDEL
+173 ELQVDDL
-180 KQKLADKKAEAE
+180 MQKLEAKKAEAADLAT
-192 KLSAQLSTSE
+192 KLSVSE
-202 AKAEGLEKKLSDSE
+202 AKGKDLEKKLSDSE
-216 EKAEKLSTDL
+216 AEAAKLSTDL
-226 RTSEAKGKE
+226 SASVEKVQG
-235 LEAKLSDSKAKAEK
+235 LEQELSDSKAEAE
-249 LSAQLST
+249 
-256 SEAKAE
+256 
-262 GLEKKL
+262 
-268 SDSEEKAEKLSTD
+268 
-281 LRTSE
+281 
-286 AKGKKL
+286 
-292 EAKLF
+292 
-297 DSKAEAAKL
+297 KL

-323 LSDSKAEAAKLSN
+323 LSYGKAEAAKLSN

-386 LQPYHEIYKAFVACP
+386 LQPYHEFYKAFVACP

-440 IKSAKKKNKEP
+440 IKSAKKENKEP

-530 IKKAIVE
+530 MKKAIVE

>member
-1 MTRLLMKV
+1 MTRLLMKA
-9 SLSSSNEVLI
+9 SLLSLNELEIKVLYYA
-19 IKKRVVLSWTYIRTG
+19 YIRNG
-34 GNFSMGD
+34 GNFGMDD
-41 SEVKPKEELNK
+41 SKVKQKEEFNK

-57 EDVEHLIKDAVNTA
+57 EDVEQLIKDAVNTA
-71 LEENFNSYFAKAA
+71 LEENFSMYFAKAA
-84 KLSFAEDLL
+84 KLSLAEDLL

-103 VPLKA
+103 APLKT

-167 EKIKKL
+167 EKIKNL

-202 AKAEGLEKKLSDSE
+202 EKAEGLEKKLSDSE

-235 LEAKLSDSKAKAEK
+235 LEGKLSDSKAEAE
-249 LSAQLST
+249 
-256 SEAKAE
+256 
-262 GLEKKL
+262 
-268 SDSEEKAEKLSTD
+268 
-281 LRTSE
+281 
-286 AKGKKL
+286 
-292 EAKLF
+292 
-297 DSKAEAAKL
+297 KL

-336 DLSASEEKAEGLEQE
+336 DLRTSEAKGKELEAKLFDSKAEAEKLSTELSASEEKAQGLEQE

-440 IKSAKKKNKEP
+440 IKSAKKENKEP

-530 IKKAIVE
+530 MKKAIVE